1 MALQQIFRPTEF
13 GFKFGD
19 AVTVIDSDGET
30 FNCRVIWVSSIAMS
44 VENTNTGERYTF
56 TVDGELQFA
65 AERQI
70 NASLY
75 VNDAFYADPHTMPAA
90 TMTHGCSF
98 IGHYEFNRQGLRF
111 ILDNGQIADVNDI
124 QTGYH
129 FGYNSARKEMTEILD
144 DILGY

>member
-1 MALQQIFRPTEF
+1 MTLQQIHRPTEF

-19 AVTVIDSDGET
+19 AVTVIDSYGQEHL
-30 FNCRVIWVSSIAMS
+30 CRVIWTSSIAIG
-44 VENTNTGERYTF
+44 VEDIDSGERLTF
-56 TVDGELQFA
+56 TVDGELQFSL
-65 AERQI
+65 ERRV

-75 VNDAFYADPHTMPAA
+75 INNAFYADPHTMPAA
-90 TMTHGCSF
+90 VMTHGCSF

-111 ILDNGQIADVNDI
+111 VLDNGQIADVDDI

-129 FGYNSARKEMTEILD
+129 FGYHSARKEMTEILD